1 MNLVNITDIAKH
13 LESKLNKAIVNEIET
28 SQSSYFNNDRE
39 TYRFRIYVDTGTYK
53 GFDYLKRGAVSNAE
67 GGFNL
72 ADISQYKTNKYVRY
86 INAIMT
92 VTESNIESVTSLN
105 MTFGINLEI
114 LIPIDA
120 GKDSTYYTEEMVA
133 SVRNIVDNAMAL
145 NEYTDFDGYNLGV
158 AYGLGVTGTREQR
171 GQIGDSINLY
181 ARFVYNLVE
190 SGINSTEIK
199 LTIDD
204 TISLNVTRQGFSR
217 NANQEADTDLQEGD
231 GISKVSNLSSL
242 FTINF
247 DLPSRK
253 TPLGDM
259 LNRFILTGQNVGH
272 KVKIEIPTSTGTEIY
287 TKIMCFSDA
296 TLNTEL
302 QLNASNTA
310 TLSEVMTSNE
320 VVQLSPQAQAYLN
333 PNLSGE

>member
-1 MNLVNITDIAKH
+1 MNLINITDIAKH

-28 SQSSYFNNDRE
+28 SQASYFENDRE

-72 ADISQYKTNKYVRY
+72 VADISQYKTNKYVRY

-92 VTESNIESVTSLN
+92 VTESNIESVASLN

-145 NEYTDFDGYNLGV
+145 NENTDFDGYNLGV

-204 TISLNVTRQGFSR
+204 TITLNVTRQGFSR
-217 NANQEADTDLQEGD
+217 NANQEADTDLQAGD

-259 LNRFILTGQNVGH
+259 LNRFILTGQNIGH

-320 VVQLSPQAQAYLN
+320 VVQLSPRAQAYLQ
-333 PNLSGE
+333 GE